1 LPIGTTKPSPPTN
14 RIAVKVRSLLPVL
27 ALAAQL
33 AGGATFTL
41 PKETPRFSIALPDDW
56 QTKDSDGG
64 LTSRPPGESKFVV
77 NLYSLPDVHTPDAA
91 MSAAVDRV
99 KPTVQQFSAGAVTRE
114 MEAGIRF
121 SGLAAKGTKDG
132 AAVRITILVFASD
145 SDHYYGLSLAGE
157 EASFPKYGDAHDRI
171 IGSIRA
177 VRHLKTEVEPGV
189 FAIGLPDENP
199 VFTVKVPSA
208 YAFESDSNQFVAKAK
223 DGLSTV
229 RIAPVAASD
238 AALFKDDDSRM
249 GWVKRKAAELVKAD
263 RLEGIEPDS
272 SSNSSTFIAD
282 HTAHMIKYTRPNE
295 ELLCPFA
302 VYLFTPD
309 DQHYFYACWE
319 WRDKE
324 VQDDWGLTV
333 IESIKLLKH

>member
-1 LPIGTTKPSPPTN
+1 MKI
-14 RIAVKVRSLLPVL
+14 RFLLPVL
-27 ALAAQL
+27 ALAAQV
-33 AGGATFTL
+33 AGGATFKL
-41 PKETPRFSIALPDDW
+41 PKDAPRFSIALPDDW
-56 QTKDSDGG
+56 QTNEADGG
-64 LTSRPPGESKFVV
+64 LTSRPPGESKFLV

-99 KPTVQQFSAGAVTRE
+99 KPTVQQFSAGEVTRE

-121 SGLAAKGTKDG
+121 FGMAAKGTKDG
-132 AAVRITILVFASD
+132 AAVRLTILVFASD
-145 SDHYYGLSLAGE
+145 SEHYYGLSLAGE
-157 EASFPKYGDAHDRI
+157 EASFQKYGDAHDRI
-171 IGSIRA
+171 LGSIRA

-199 VFTVKVPSA
+199 VFIVKVPSA
-208 YAFESDSNQFVAKAK
+208 YAVESDSNQFVAKAK
-223 DGLSTV
+223 DGISMV

-238 AALFKDDDSRM
+238 AALFKDDSSKSD
-249 GWVKRKAAELVKAD
+249 WAKRKAAELVKAD
-263 RLEGIEPDS
+263 RLEGIKPDS

-282 HTAHMIKYTRPNE
+282 HTAHLIKYTGANE

-309 DQHYFYACWE
+309 DQHYYYACWE
-319 WRDKE
+319 WRGNE

-333 IESIKLLKH
+333 IDSINLIRR